1 MGQDE
6 NVPYLLV
13 SWGFGVLFL
22 SLNVEGLLD
31 DDGVDGQVVGLM
43 LFEVALHFEADIVEN
58 FILLTHFHFF
68 IDNLQFFP
76 ENGFVP
82 ILEPLFIFLID
93 NIQFISFLFP
103 LLKLHFDFGN
113 KDSIFTAIFI
123 EDAKQFIVSE
133 ANRDEFVVHHFER

>member
-1 MGQDE
+1 M
-6 NVPYLLV
+6 
-13 SWGFGVLFL
+13 LFL

-68 IDNLQFFP
+68 IDNLQFLP

-82 ILEPLFIFLID
+82 ILEPLYIFLID
-93 NIQFISFLFP
+93 NIQFISFPFH
-103 LLKLHFDFGN
+103 LLKLHFDFGS

-133 ANRDEFVVHHFER
+133 AN